1 VPSGTARQN
10 ILRLHAVRAGCSCGL
25 ALCLFLF
32 GSRALQN
39 AVAEGETRTITM
51 HHVHTGEDITIT
63 YKHEGRYD
71 EAALDKLNWFLRDW
85 RRGEQIRMDPQL
97 IDLVWEVQRETGSKL
112 PIDVICGYRSPQTN
126 AMLRRRSHGVARFSQ
141 HMLGHAMDFNIPG
154 VPLEELRMLGLR
166 LQRGGVGFYPTSGSP
181 FVHMDTGGVR
191 MWPRMSRN
199 ELLRVFPDGRTAYIP
214 SDGRPLPGYE
224 LALADI
230 KKRGQNVSPVML
242 ADGTAS
248 NVNPLAKLFG
258 FVKPEQ
264 QQAEPE
270 EDAEIETASISA
282 PADSAVHYTPF
293 SSGPAKTGAPAQ
305 KIAAAAPPPPPAA
318 PAPPADAGRPQ
329 NPLLA
334 ALEREAAR
342 KRATI
347 ALNAAVPATA
357 ASAPAATAN
366 NASAQQPATYQLAS
380 YEQTPVGAAPQR
392 LAALTPNQVIM
403 ARGYWAGLPDGE
415 TAAQPAQ
422 QQNNPLRAGVPHPA
436 RKEVAAP
443 AANAPVAGA
452 ARSAAVAESP
462 WAGAHDDRVP
472 PDLALAYAA
481 QPDDDSTGAPYSAVT
496 RAAVISRA
504 AASARQ
510 AEHLPVPP
518 PGTTIAVK
526 RTAMQAVSTILAAP
540 PHPAAAEIRGARF
553 DSPWLRA
560 VMLSPSVRRYLIT
573 LLLGDPDYRALAA
586 LIEKPASS
594 VMMTFAAEPNP
605 GLTADR
611 FSGSAVVFVS
621 TVTYGTHTAALR

>member
-10 ILRLHAVRAGCSCGL
+10 ILRLHAVRAGSTCGL

-32 GSRALQN
+32 GAKALQN

-51 HHVHTGEDITIT
+51 HHLHTGEDITIT
-63 YKHEGRYD
+63 YKREGRYD
-71 EAALDKLNWFLRDW
+71 DAALDKLNWFLRDW

-97 IDLVWEVQRETGSKL
+97 IDLVWEVQRETGSQQ
-112 PIDVICGYRSPQTN
+112 PIDVVCGYRSPETN
-126 AMLRRRSHGVARFSQ
+126 AMLRRRSRGVARFSQ
-141 HMLGHAMDFNIPG
+141 HMLGHAMDFYVPG
-154 VPLEELRMLGLR
+154 VALEELRVLGLR

-230 KKRGQNVSPVML
+230 QKRGQNISPVLL
-242 ADGTAS
+242 ADATAG

-258 FVKPEQ
+258 FMKPAQ
-264 QQAEPE
+264 QQPEPE
-270 EDAEIETASISA
+270 EDAEVETASIAAAA
-282 PADSAVHYTPF
+282 PPVNAAPPKSAV
-293 SSGPAKTGAPAQ
+293 PAPVQ
-305 KIAAAAPPPPPAA
+305 KIAAAAPPAAA
-318 PAPPADAGRPQ
+318 PPHVDTDKAAD
-329 NPLLA
+329 PLLA

-347 ALNAAVPATA
+347 GLYAAVPVPAP
-357 ASAPAATAN
+357 APAAAAPASAAN
-366 NASAQQPATYQLAS
+366 ANAAQQPATYQLAS
-380 YEQTPVGAAPQR
+380 YEQTPVGETPQR

-403 ARGYWAGLPDGE
+403 ARGYWAGPPDGP
-415 TAAQPAQ
+415 TAAQPP
-422 QQNNPLRAGVPHPA
+422 QQNKQIKDSNPRRAGVPHPA
-436 RKEVAAP
+436 HKD
-443 AANAPVAGA
+443 VAGA
-452 ARSAAVAESP
+452 AAGESP
-462 WAGAHDDRVP
+462 WAPGHQDRVP

-481 QPDDDSTGAPYSAVT
+481 QPDLEAGGAPSPVASVA
-496 RAAVISRA
+496 RAAIALRSA
-504 AASARQ
+504 APAQLAAQ
-510 AEHLPVPP
+510 LPAPP
-518 PGTTIAVK
+518 PATTIAVK

-540 PHPAAAEIRGARF
+540 PHPAAAEQRGAHF
-553 DSPWLRA
+553 DNPWLRA
-560 VMLSPSVRRYLIT
+560 VMLSPSVRRYLST

-586 LIEKPASS
+586 LIEKPANS

-621 TVTYGTHTAALR
+621 TVTYGAHTAALQ